1 MPRTGIYCP
10 VCERVGEKQSEMRQS
25 GTSMV
30 CPRGH
35 VFTDMAELLA
45 MGPRIERVRPAV
57 QTQQLGF
64 VPLTLM
70 VPPEMKK
77 VLEERFGETLSASLM
92 ALASRLVERGSF
104 VVSRA
109 EAESLSQLLREKIA
123 SGQQLV
129 TAVRLMANRL
139 GELETEIR
147 GMRGMA
153 AQTAPLQATTV
164 LEAVLEAL
172 RRAQTAS
179 AAPAGTTLASPADAG
194 TGPAESAP
202 GVSQKP
208 EEPGVTAQPYAVTTV
223 PEPMTA
229 PPETVQTETVQ
240 TEGEAEEPQTDV
252 PSANTEPTV
261 ADDSVNEDLLRL
273 LQMLR

>member
-35 VFTDMAELLA
+35 VFTDMVELLA

-147 GMRGMA
+147 GLRGMA
-153 AQTAPLQATTV
+153 AQTAPLQVTTV

-179 AAPAGTTLASPADAG
+179 AAPAGTTLASPAAAE
-194 TGPAESAP
+194 TGPGESAP

-208 EEPGVTAQPYAVTTV
+208 EEPGVTAQPYAGTPV

-229 PPETVQTETVQ
+229 PPETVQTE
-240 TEGEAEEPQTDV
+240 GEAEESQTDA
-252 PSANTEPTV
+252 PSANTAPTV
-261 ADDSVNEDLLRL
+261 AEESVNEDLLRL